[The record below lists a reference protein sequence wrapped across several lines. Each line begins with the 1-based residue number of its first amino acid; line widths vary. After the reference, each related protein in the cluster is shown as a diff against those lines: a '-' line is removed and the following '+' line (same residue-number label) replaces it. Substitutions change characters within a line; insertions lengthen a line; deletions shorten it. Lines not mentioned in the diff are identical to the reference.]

1 MSEEA
6 RRSVAI
12 RSFRVVF
19 DLERRIHKVDRIRL
33 PLPYGLPL
41 RSVAY
46 AIVAL
51 AAVVAFARL
60 PIVGALVAAVPTPV
74 RLAVLPA
81 VIAYALTQLR
91 PDGRPAHWFL
101 LAWAR
106 QRLAPARVV
115 ALAPVRRRR
124 AERLGDFVLA
134 PDERDVR
141 YRGGVIDGP
150 AVALL
155 RLSVEPRA
163 RGETLELRSAGE
175 QPLYRGRRLV
185 LSPGQRAVLR

>member
-1 MSEEA
+1 MSPDA
-6 RRSVAI
+6 PRGIAI

-19 DLERRIHKVDRIRL
+19 ELERRIHKVDRIRL

-41 RSVAY
+41 RSIAY
-46 AIVAL
+46 ACCAFVAIVAL
-51 AAVVAFARL
+51 TRVPLVGAVVTAL
-60 PIVGALVAAVPTPV
+60 PAPV

-81 VIAYALTQLR
+81 MVAYALTQLR

-106 QRLAPARVV
+106 QRLAVPTFVS
-115 ALAPVRRRR
+115 LAPRRQRR
-124 AERLGDFVLA
+124 TELLDAFVVA

-141 YRGGVIDGP
+141 YRVGVIEGP

-155 RLSVEPRA
+155 RLPVAPRA
-163 RGETLELRSAGE
+163 RGNTLVLHAAGA

-185 LSPGQRAVLR
+185 LAGDQRAVLR

>member
-6 RRSVAI
+6 RRGIAI

-19 DLERRIHKVDRIRL
+19 ELERRIHKVDRIRL

-41 RSVAY
+41 RSLAY
-46 AIVAL
+46 
-51 AAVVAFARL
+51 AVVAFAAVVALARL
-60 PIVGALVAAVPTPV
+60 PVVGALFATVPAPV

-81 VIAYALTQLR
+81 VISYALTQLR

-106 QRLAPARVV
+106 QRVAPATVV
-115 ALAPVRRRR
+115 ALAPIRRRR
-124 AERLGDFVLA
+124 AERLGDVVLA
-134 PDERDVR
+134 PDERGVR
-141 YRGGVIDGP
+141 YRAGVIGGP

-155 RLSVEPRA
+155 RLPVEPRA
-163 RGETLELRSAGE
+163 RGKTLELRSAGE

-185 LSPGQRAVLR
+185 LAPGQRAVLR

>member
-6 RRSVAI
+6 RRGIAI

-19 DLERRIHKVDRIRL
+19 ELERRIHKVDRIRL

-41 RSVAY
+41 RSLAY
-46 AIVAL
+46 
-51 AAVVAFARL
+51 AVVAFAAVVALARL
-60 PIVGALVAAVPTPV
+60 PVVGALVATVPAPV
-74 RLAVLPA
+74 RLAVVPA
-81 VIAYALTQLR
+81 LIAYALTQLR

-106 QRLAPARVV
+106 QRLAPATVV
-115 ALAPVRRRR
+115 ALAPARRRQT
-124 AERLGDFVLA
+124 ERLGELLVA
-134 PDERDVR
+134 PDERDVC
-141 YRGGVIDGP
+141 YCAGVIEGP

-155 RLSVEPRA
+155 RLPVDPRA
-163 RGETLELRSAGE
+163 RGNTLELRPMGE

-185 LSPGQRAVLR
+185 LSPRQRAVLR

>member
-1 MSEEA
+1 MSDDA
-6 RRSVAI
+6 KRGVAI

-19 DLERRIHKVDRIRL
+19 ELERRIHKVDRIRL

-41 RSVAY
+41 RSLAY
-46 AIVAL
+46 AGVAL
-51 AAVVAFARL
+51 AAVSALARL

-74 RLAVLPA
+74 RLAVVPA
-81 VIAYALTQLR
+81 LIAYALTQLR

-106 QRLAPARVV
+106 QRLAPATVV

-124 AERLGDFVLA
+124 TERLGEVLVA

-141 YRGGVIDGP
+141 YRAGVIEGP
-150 AVALL
+150 AKVLL
-155 RLSVEPRA
+155 RLPIEPRA
-163 RGETLELRSAGE
+163 RGKTLELRSAGE
-175 QPLYRGRRLV
+175 HALYRGRRLV